1 LLTRATTTRATTTTP
16 SPSPTTTELADLRLR
31 FEEDKKKIAKLRAQR
46 KFKPF

>member
-1 LLTRATTTRATTTTP
+1 VSCTIVTTHHANSTAVHP
-16 SPSPTTTELADLRLR
+16 PPHTELADLRLR